1 MEILVCVKRVPTV
14 GGKIAVTP
22 DGQEVDTRMSGFSIS
37 PHEECAVEEAVQ
49 ITEQVGGSVSVL
61 TLGPEAAIE
70 QLRGALALGAGRA
83 VLLETDGREFGPIAT
98 ASAIAAEV
106 RSHGYDLVLLGNEAA
121 DTGDYQVGVRL
132 AHELGW
138 PVATGIKNLS
148 VSADGV
154 VASREYR
161 GMEEAYE
168 LPLPAV
174 ITVKEGI
181 NLPRYPSLPG
191 RLRAK
196 RAAVERSS
204 PAWEFAAEGLR
215 KEALRVPASSKHQ
228 ATVLGNGA
236 NAVPELV
243 RVLDELGILLMTVL
257 CLTELD
263 GGAPADAS
271 LRALTLGRSLGD
283 RSLAAVVFADSAS
296 VPASALA
303 DYGVTGVYVIEPSV
317 LEGYAPQAWARA
329 LAGLAAETGATAVL
343 AAGTDRGNEVL
354 AHLGAITG
362 LPMAANC
369 TLVTPDGGRTH
380 RLVRHRWAGLLLEDA
395 VMEAPIALFTV
406 ATDAVAPVPADVS
419 AETPPAIQVHVHK
432 PELAEA
438 DLVVR
443 AVESPAG
450 AGGVSLA
457 TARVVVGG
465 GRGVGG
471 ADGFA
476 PLEELAD
483 LLGGVVGVS
492 RVVTSEGWRPHK
504 QQVGQ
509 TGTKITPELYL
520 ACGISGAIQHIAGCA
535 GAKHIIA
542 INTDPGAPI
551 LTHADY
557 AIIGDLHQVIPA
569 LVAALR
575 AR

>member
-1 MEILVCVKRVPTV
+1 M
-14 GGKIAVTP
+14 
-22 DGQEVDTRMSGFSIS
+22 
-37 PHEECAVEEAVQ
+37 
-49 ITEQVGGSVSVL
+49 
-61 TLGPEAAIE
+61 
-70 QLRGALALGAGRA
+70 
-83 VLLETDGREFGPIAT
+83 
-98 ASAIAAEV
+98 
-106 RSHGYDLVLLGNEAA
+106 
-121 DTGDYQVGVRL
+121 
-132 AHELGW
+132 
-138 PVATGIKNLS
+138 
-148 VSADGV
+148 
-154 VASREYR
+154 
-161 GMEEAYE
+161 
-168 LPLPAV
+168 
-174 ITVKEGI
+174 
-181 NLPRYPSLPG
+181 
-191 RLRAK
+191 
-196 RAAVERSS
+196 
-204 PAWEFAAEGLR
+204 
-215 KEALRVPASSKHQ
+215 
-228 ATVLGNGA
+228 
-236 NAVPELV
+236 
-243 RVLDELGILLMTVL
+243 
-257 CLTELD
+257 
-263 GGAPADAS
+263 
-271 LRALTLGRSLGD
+271 
-283 RSLAAVVFADSAS
+283 FADSDR
-296 VPASALA
+296 VPVAALA
-303 DYGVTGVYVIEPSV
+303 DYGVTDVYVIEPGT
-317 LEGYAPQAWARA
+317 LEGYAPQAWARV
-329 LAGLAAETGATAVL
+329 LAGLATETGATAVL

-419 AETPPAIQVHVHK
+419 AARLPGGHPPDPPCLPAIQVHVHK

-450 AGGVSLA
+450 AGGASLA

-492 RVVTSEGWRPHK
+492 RVVTSEGWRPHR

-551 LTHADY
+551 LAHADY

-569 LVAALR
+569 LVEALR